1 MKINPLFVLREIAD
15 EYMVI
20 PLGEE
25 AERIHGILV
34 LNQTGVFLWKL
45 LESEQTEAGL
55 LDALTAEFNVETD
68 TAKDDISSF
77 LSKIKEIGCLL

>member
-34 LNQTGVFLWKL
+34 LNQTGAFLWKL